1 MYWNIFDD
9 LNDWN
14 IIILVTETKDNNSEK
29 DDGVFENILREVDT
43 RISERTNVEST
54 DGFYII

>member
-29 DDGVFENILREVDT
+29 DDGEFENILREVDT
-43 RISERTNVEST
+43 RMSERTNVEST